1 MNKTKRIVVID
12 DHTLFLKGLYG
23 ILSTEFVNSDI
34 KCFESINDC
43 KRNNIDFNIIDLFI
57 SDIELPGEDIF
68 VFLELT
74 KKNHPELPVLV
85 LTMHKKLSVIRKCKN
100 LEISGY
106 LLKDDDD
113 LFTEAL
119 HEVIIGKKFYSP
131 RIEKLYRLYSEQL
144 NSLSPREEEIL
155 KMISQGF
162 SNQEMAAT
170 LFVSVETVKSH
181 KKNIKLKL
189 GLTELSD
196 LVQYAQDNYLI

>member
-1 MNKTKRIVVID
+1 MDKTKRIVVID

-23 ILSTEFVNSDI
+23 ILSTEFLDADI
-34 KCFESINDC
+34 QCFESINDC
-43 KRNNIDFNIIDLFI
+43 KKNNTDFSAIDLFI

-68 VFLELT
+68 VFLEQT
-74 KKNHPELPVLV
+74 KTKYPELPVLV

-100 LEISGY
+100 LGILGY

-113 LFTEAL
+113 LFVQAL
-119 HEVIIGKKFYSP
+119 HEVITGKKFYSP

-162 SNQEMAAT
+162 SNQEMADK

-189 GLTELSD
+189 GITELSE